1 MKKIFF
7 LFLMVFIYSSSV
19 NTQNL
24 TKQEMLEFY
33 PYNVGNSWSYW
44 WIYYNA
50 QLDYSEAGRD
60 KFLISGDTVIN
71 NIKYWLVK
79 YDYGG
84 YGYNQTYLERI
95 DTTTG
100 DVYRIYDFPTNEI
113 FCVDNVYAGVGD
125 TISISNN
132 RNLLYCDKIVI
143 KSLRDTVINNFH
155 TTIREVV
162 GLPSNLKLFFA
173 RKIGMLGFGKNYWI
187 DSAYV
192 NGIVFSN
199 ITDVK
204 IYDKSVVKEYSLSQ
218 NYPNPFNP
226 ETNINYSLPKSG
238 YVTIKIYDIAGIE
251 IQTLVSEEKSSGSHS
266 LQFNAKN
273 FSSGIYFYQIRANGF
288 TQTKK
293 MILLK

>member
-1 MKKIFF
+1 
-7 LFLMVFIYSSSV
+7 
-19 NTQNL
+19 
-24 TKQEMLEFY
+24 MLEFY
-33 PYNVGNSWSYW
+33 PNNIGNSWSYW

-50 QLDYSEAGRD
+50 QLDYYEAGRD
-60 KFLISGDTVIN
+60 KYLISKDTVVN
-71 NIKYWLVK
+71 SIKYWLIK

-84 YGYNQTYLERI
+84 YGYNQTFLERI
-95 DTTTG
+95 DTATG
-100 DVYRIYDFPTNEI
+100 DVYRINDFSTNEI

-143 KSLRDTVINNFH
+143 KSLRDTVINNFQ

-162 GLPSNLKLFFA
+162 GLPSNVKLFFA
-173 RKIGMLGFGKNYWI
+173 RKIGMLGSGKNFWI

-192 NGIVFSN
+192 NGTVFSN

-204 IYDKSVVKEYSLSQ
+204 LRFNPNVTDYTLSQ

-226 ETNINYSLPKSG
+226 VTNINYSLPKSG
-238 YVTIKIYDIAGIE
+238 YVTIKIYGITGRE
-251 IQTLVSEEKSSGSHS
+251 IQTLVSEEKLSGSYS

-273 FSSGIYFYQIRANGF
+273 LSSGIYFYQIKANGF
-288 TQTKK
+288 IQTKK